1 MGRRCNG
8 GLGCAAFFAVLCA
21 LPGSVVT
28 AQARPRADSL
38 RAAAARLAPRTP
50 VRLGLRT
57 GNVLTGRLTGVDGA
71 GLRLEGR
78 AAAVPLD
85 AVNHLSAR
93 GRSTGTGLKVGLI
106 AGGIGGTIGG
116 GLIGLVVAALCE
128 TDSCASTGT
137 NVLIGAG
144 LGLLAGGGG
153 GAALGAVVGSTIP
166 RWVEPGA
173 AAPARIG
180 ELAATGAWSRL
191 GSRAGGSGLGGDLS
205 YMATF
210 GPVAVGPDVGWH
222 GLGTNLRQGFV
233 RMSASR
239 QEPVGGRPRH
249 RHVLP
254 GAGAGRGERLARGW
268 GGAARSPARGS
279 TPLRGRRSRPLRVA
293 LRLFRDFARSPGL
306 LRGGRPALAAASV
319 RRGRSRAGALGLE
332 PQPVGGHRSPARLS
346 DGRVRGHPALVAASY
361 RSGVRLEAP
370 LRGR

>member
-137 NVLIGAG
+137 NVLVGAG

-233 RMSASR
+233 RCQPPVRSPSGAVPDTVTFCPE
-239 QEPVGGRPRH
+239 QVPVGESVW
-249 RHVLP
+249 HV
-254 GAGAGRGERLARGW
+254 
-268 GGAARSPARGS
+268 GGAAQLDPLHADLRPYAVGGLGLYAWRSDYFGTS
-279 TPLRGRRSRPLRVA
+279 LDLLGYSVGGGLRWQPRRSAVGVRA
-293 LRLFRDFARSPGL
+293 EARWDSN
-306 LRGGRPALAAASV
+306 
-319 RRGRSRAGALGLE
+319 
-332 PQPVGGHRSPARLS
+332 LS
-346 DGRVRGHPALVAASY
+346 
-361 RSGVRLEAP
+361 RSGGTDHP
-370 LRGR
+370 LGYLTVGFGGTLRW